1 MLPVVLFFWPVFMLY
16 KRYNVTFKNID
27 VCQLCCY
34 VLRDNVVNVVKKQKE
49 KKLRKKK
56 GVVSAGSYKNLL
68 LCVHV

>member
-49 KKLRKKK
+49 K
-56 GVVSAGSYKNLL
+56 N
-68 LCVHV
+68 